1 MPIQAPRSSATCQ
14 NPRNIGSI
22 LQGSVKKSGQK
33 TQEIILNQEGRF
45 LYILAMIGISCFRKM
60 QGRHF
65 GNAPKLLGQKDVVGP
80 GKFTITSIPLIWAHM
95 KDLN

>member
-1 MPIQAPRSSATCQ
+1 MELGMPIQAPRSSATCQ

-45 LYILAMIGISCFRKM
+45 LYILAMIGISCFI
-60 QGRHF
+60 
-65 GNAPKLLGQKDVVGP
+65 
-80 GKFTITSIPLIWAHM
+80 GKYKARILVMLQNYLDKRT
-95 KDLN
+95 